1 MAASIMQV
9 AKTLGRLSNWS
20 LSNLEMQ
27 KIAFIAEMLHLG
39 REDTPLINEDWQAWS
54 YGPVQP
60 DLYHRAKIFGA
71 DPVRDI
77 FVEPILAP
85 HGSRSRAVHDAFN
98 LMQNLTPGQM
108 INITH
113 QPGGA
118 WATNYRQ
125 GSKNKIIPKPAIRAE
140 YETLIADDDA

>member
-9 AKTLGRLSNWS
+9 ARTLGRLSNWS

-27 KIAFIAEMLHLG
+27 KIGFIAEMLHLG
-39 REDTPLINEDWQAWS
+39 RTDTPLINEQWQAWS

-77 FVEPILAP
+77 FLDPTLWP
-85 HGSRSRAVHDAFN
+85 GSTFEKATVDAYN
-98 LMQNLTPGQM
+98 LMKPLKPGQM

-113 QPGGA
+113 QPTGA
-118 WATNYRQ
+118 WASSYKS
-125 GSKNKIIPKPAIRAE
+125 GAKNSVIPKAAIRAE
-140 YETLIADDDA
+140 YDTLIRDDD